1 MPMARSADMTGVRY
15 VPPARQRATSAEGH
29 ATLARILDAI
39 DEYVYT
45 GEFLADNGYQ
55 VVFAG
60 PCRERFL
67 GMSIDAARTAVW
79 ADYVHPDDVA
89 IFDAAHATAHV
100 TGRLDVEYRL
110 IGADGVVRWV
120 RDRGRVRD
128 DDDRRYLD
136 GSILDVTAMH
146 SAREALAAAHA
157 RADRLARTDALT
169 GVANRRS
176 LPELLAPLVDVPLG
190 LLSIDV
196 DRFKQINDFY
206 GHAAGDAVLV
216 ELADRFRE
224 TLRIEDRIVRMGGE
238 EFLVLL
244 PGVADEA
251 TLFDLAERVR
261 RCVSDAPAQAD
272 DQSVPVTVSIGATF
286 AAAERDFDALLA
298 VADRFLYGAKRAGR
312 NRVQHAALDRADEDA
327 GDEESVSLH
336 IAHAM
341 AAAAAATANIPDD
354 HLTSVSLLAARIAR
368 HLHASGPQ
376 VLRCR
381 LAGLLHDLGKL
392 RIPPAVLDKP
402 DALDAEESA
411 LVRRHSEYGE
421 ELVAAVPELAPVASA
436 VRHHHERY
444 DGGGYPDGLAGEAI
458 PLEARIVAA
467 ADTWHAMTSDR
478 PCRNALPASR
488 ALDELDRVAGR
499 QLDPTVVAALRSI
512 VTAPQAK
519 PPRPGAPSSR
529 PAI

>member
-1 MPMARSADMTGVRY
+1 MTGARY
-15 VPPARQRATSAEGH
+15 LPPAHQPATSAEGH
-29 ATLARILDAI
+29 ATLTRILDAI

-67 GMSIDAARTAVW
+67 GMSVDHARTAVW
-79 ADYVHPDDVA
+79 ADYVHPDDIA
-89 IFDAAHATAHV
+89 IFDTAHDAAHA

-128 DDDRRYLD
+128 ENDRRYLD

-146 SAREALAAAHA
+146 AAREALAIAHA

-169 GVANRRS
+169 GVANRHS
-176 LPELLAPLVDVPLG
+176 LPGLVAHLDGVPLG
-190 LLSIDV
+190 LLSVDV

-224 TLRIEDRIVRMGGE
+224 TLRVEDRIVRMGGE

-244 PGVADEA
+244 PGVADETA
-251 TLFDLAERVR
+251 LFELAERAR
-261 RCVSDAPAQAD
+261 RCVCDAPAQAG

-286 AAAERDFDALLA
+286 GAAGPDFDALLA

-312 NRVQHAALDRADEDA
+312 NRVQLAALDRADEDA
-327 GDEESVSLH
+327 GDEESVSLR
-336 IAHAM
+336 IARAM
-341 AAAAAATANIPDD
+341 ATAAAATAGIPDD
-354 HLTSVSLLAARIAR
+354 HLTSVSLLGARIAR
-368 HLHASGPQ
+368 RLNASGPQ

-392 RIPPAVLDKP
+392 RIPAAVLNKP
-402 DALDAEESA
+402 GALDPHEWA
-411 LVRRHSEYGE
+411 LIRRHSEYGE
-421 ELVAAVPELAPVASA
+421 QLVAAVPELAPVASI
-436 VRHHHERY
+436 VRHLHERC
-444 DGGGYPDGLAGEAI
+444 DGGGYPDGLAGDAI
-458 PLEARIVAA
+458 PLEARILAA
-467 ADTWHAMTSDR
+467 AETWHAITTDR
-478 PCRNALPASR
+478 PYRSALPTVE
-488 ALDELDRVAGR
+488 ALSELDRVAGS
-499 QLDPTVVAALRSI
+499 QLDPLVVTALRSI
-512 VTAPQAK
+512 VTDRGASSPCSAPG
-519 PPRPGAPSSR
+519 PAPS
-529 PAI
+529 